1 MSEVRYGH
9 VDGPGHG
16 REVSLSTVVYY
27 HRLGGKFVYL
37 NQARASVCASG
48 YNAPAGWLEISKS
61 DSGKNGWTPVSGD
74 KAFMIYA
81 DAENEF
87 ELPVK
92 ENVASLAAS
101 QIGLCFRIVNS
112 GATYA
117 TKQYAVV
124 GNTTASPL
132 LVTDVDTDNKTVR
145 VKVHPLYR
153 QK

>member
-27 HRLGGKFVYL
+27 HRVGGKFVYI
-37 NQARASVCASG
+37 NHNRASVCASG
-48 YNAPAGWLEISKS
+48 YNAPAGWLETSKC
-61 DSGKNGWTPVSGD
+61 DAGKNGWTPVAGD

-87 ELPVK
+87 ELPAK
-92 ENVASLAAS
+92 EDVASLAAS
-101 QIGLCFRIVNS
+101 QIGLCFRIVNV

-117 TKQYAVV
+117 TKQMAKV

-132 LVTDVDTDNKTVR
+132 LVTDVDTTNHTVK